1 MRRGL
6 TDEEFDR
13 LYREHAAGLIR
24 FLTFHTGD
32 RVLAE
37 DVAADTF
44 ERALMSR
51 NTWRAEASGKT
62 WLYAIAINRLRDL
75 ARRRGSESRALQ
87 RVVMAVP
94 TQDDYPAIE
103 DRDLVRRVIQRL
115 SSEERTLVA
124 LRFGGNL
131 SLPEMATL
139 LGELE
144 STVRGRLYRT
154 VERIRRELA

>member
-1 MRRGL
+1 
-6 TDEEFDR
+6 
-13 LYREHAAGLIR
+13 
-24 FLTFHTGD
+24 
-32 RVLAE
+32 
-37 DVAADTF
+37 
-44 ERALMSR
+44 
-51 NTWRAEASGKT
+51 
-62 WLYAIAINRLRDL
+62 
-75 ARRRGSESRALQ
+75 
-87 RVVMAVP
+87 MAVP